1 MNTFVTHNE
10 LEEKLFA
17 LQTEKLA
24 FDQFISELMT
34 AQLFM
39 PVKDDET
46 EIQGFQKSSQ
56 ATPLTLTDEEG
67 TEVLILFSS
76 PERAKDFLQS
86 HHGYGGG
93 LLTDFSWVLERLG
106 SGIGIAINPGLEVGI
121 DFDPDMVAQLIHLGS
136 TSSDAANRQ

>member
-1 MNTFVTHNE
+1 MNTFETHNE

-24 FDQFISELMT
+24 FDQFINELMT
-34 AQLFM
+34 SQLFM
-39 PVKDDET
+39 PVRDDET

-56 ATPLTLTDEEG
+56 AKPLTLTDEEG

-76 PERAKDFLQS
+76 PERAKDFLPAYP
-86 HHGYGGG
+86 GYSGG
-93 LLTDFSWVLERLG
+93 LLTDFGWVLERLG

-121 DFDPDMVAQLIHLGS
+121 DFDPDMVAQLIHLNKTASGS
-136 TSSDAANRQ
+136 TTSQ